1 MTIIPKGKAGTGGA
15 SALAC
20 ALLLAPLIVALPVA
34 AETTPSPPSRPAGI
48 GAPAPTSSPAAAT
61 PKPATPNQSA
71 PRSGAQALSEPEALA
86 RVNAYLNSF
95 RTLQGNFIQF
105 GADGRRHEGQIY
117 LSRPGKL
124 RFEYNPPATIDV
136 VADGTSVAVRDRK
149 LATQDLYT
157 IGQTPLKFLVR
168 DKIDLASDLKVV
180 RVQSTPELVRVA
192 LEDKS
197 TLGGTSKITLTFDPV
212 ANTLRQWVVVDP
224 QGYETTV
231 AVYNLETQR
240 RPDPAL
246 FVIDYQRQIDTNR
259 N

>member
-1 MTIIPKGKAGTGGA
+1 M
-15 SALAC
+15 
-20 ALLLAPLIVALPVA
+20 
-34 AETTPSPPSRPAGI
+34 
-48 GAPAPTSSPAAAT
+48 
-61 PKPATPNQSA
+61 
-71 PRSGAQALSEPEALA
+71 SEAEALA
-86 RVNAYLNSF
+86 KVNAYLNSF
-95 RTLQGNFIQF
+95 RNLQGSFIQF
-105 GADGRRHEGQIY
+105 GADGKRHEGQIY

-124 RFEYNPPATIDV
+124 RFEYKPPATIDV
-136 VADGTSVAVRDRK
+136 VADGNSVAVRDRK

-157 IGQTPLKFLVR
+157 IAQTPLKFLVR

-180 RVQSTPELVRVA
+180 RVQSTPELIRVA

-197 TLGGTSKITLTFDPV
+197 TLGGTSKITLTYDPV
-212 ANTLRQWVVVDP
+212 ANTLRQWIVVDP

-240 RPDPAL
+240 RPDPSL